1 MKLVSLL
8 VLCLSVL
15 VAVAAAGQLAAQTA
29 TIGSDGTTTTTI
41 GNDTT
46 STTGISP
53 TTVPGVSAS
62 PATSTGTPVVL
73 NLVEI
78 TRMVPSGTTAV
89 TAFTVPP
96 GQTLIVTDVVL
107 TNTGDTP
114 TCGAAINRA
123 GAATGVTSTT
133 PTTTG
138 GTTTTGGSVPT
149 ATGTTAMGTTATST
163 TTTAGATSATTGTMP
178 GTGVQTLAGT
188 ITQSDSTITGPLC
201 VAGRTS
207 TPLPFATGIEFGPG
221 QTVQLMNVPDTTTTT
236 GAAAAATTTAGS
248 PGFHLRGMLV
258 AA

>member
-15 VAVAAAGQLAAQTA
+15 VAVAAAGQLAAQTT

-62 PATSTGTPVVL
+62 PATSTETPVVL

-78 TRMVPSGTTAV
+78 TRMVPAGTTAV

-96 GQTLIVTDVVL
+96 GQTLIVTDVVV
-107 TNTGDTP
+107 TNTGDAP

-123 GAATGVTSTT
+123 GAAAAVAT
-133 PTTTG
+133 PTT
-138 GTTTTGGSVPT
+138 S
-149 ATGTTAMGTTATST
+149 ST
-163 TTTAGATSATTGTMP
+163 TTPGTTSATTATIP
-178 GTGVQTLAGT
+178 GTSVQTLAGT
-188 ITQSDSTITGPLC
+188 ITQSDSSITGPLC
-201 VAGRTS
+201 VAARTS
-207 TPLPFATGIEFGPG
+207 TPLPFTTGIEFGPG
-221 QTVQLMNVPDTTTTT
+221 QTVQLMNVPDTTTT
-236 GAAAAATTTAGS
+236 GAAATATTTGGS
-248 PGFHLRGMLV
+248 VGFHLRGMLV